1 MQLQVL
7 WQFEQSFVPTRP
19 IDDHDDIVLR
29 VAAGD
34 FVEEQLHAVAVD
46 MRQNQRIE
54 SAIYRADRTVRIG
67 VVSAKS

>member
-7 WQFEQSFVPTRP
+7 WQFELSFVPSRP

-34 FVEEQLHAVAVD
+34 F
-46 MRQNQRIE
+46 
-54 SAIYRADRTVRIG
+54 RTDCGLANEATI
-67 VVSAKS
+67 